1 MCNLFLTL
9 QKFAQFA
16 KFAAF
21 ALRILEICKSQKV
34 LSRRFPKADYSEDS
48 MSLIPEML
56 PAIETELQRQIA
68 RLDEPRTRPFHE
80 MLTYHMGWTGADA
93 GPEAAGK
100 RIRPLMLLLV
110 TAACGASWKL
120 ALPAAAAVELVHNFS
135 LIHDDI
141 QDNSDKRRGRTT
153 VWKKWGLA
161 QGINAGDGLFVLSN
175 LALTDLEA
183 GHPAEIILR
192 AAQILHATCLD
203 LTRGQF
209 LDISYEECAD
219 LSVADYWPM
228 VSGKTAALLSACC
241 QIGALLGGADEAR
254 REAYRA
260 FGHYLGLAFQ
270 AQDDILGIWGD
281 EALTGKSAA
290 SDLVEGKKSL
300 PVLFGL
306 EKKGEFAK
314 RWAQGPIRAEE
325 VRELANLLETE
336 SAQTSAREA
345 ARQMTDLALFNLQVA
360 NPQGEAGES
369 LKMLADKLLQRGA

>member
-1 MCNLFLTL
+1 
-9 QKFAQFA
+9 
-16 KFAAF
+16 
-21 ALRILEICKSQKV
+21 
-34 LSRRFPKADYSEDS
+34 

-56 PAIETELQRQIA
+56 SAIEGELQKQVA
-68 RLDEPRTRPFHE
+68 RLHEPRTRPFHE
-80 MLTYHMGWTGADA
+80 MLTYHMGWTGEGA
-93 GPEAAGK
+93 GPEATGK
-100 RIRPLMLLLV
+100 RIRPTLLLLT
-110 TAACGASWKL
+110 TASCGAGWQP

-135 LIHDDI
+135 LVHDDI
-141 QDNSDKRRGRTT
+141 EDNSDKRRGRTT
-153 VWKKWGLA
+153 VWKKWGMP

-183 GHPAEIILR
+183 GYPAQTVVR
-192 AAQILHATCLD
+192 AAKILHATCLD

-209 LDISYEECAD
+209 LDISYEQRAD
-219 LSVADYWPM
+219 LTVEDYWPM

-241 QIGALLGGADEAR
+241 QLGALLGGADEAKQ
-254 REAYRA
+254 EAYRA

-270 AQDDILGIWGD
+270 VEDDILGIWGD

-306 EKKGEFAK
+306 EEKGEFAK
-314 RWAQGPIRAEE
+314 RWGQGPIRAEE
-325 VRELANLLETE
+325 VRELANVLKAE

-345 ARQMTDLALFNLQVA
+345 ARQMTDLALENLHEA

-369 LKMLADKLLQRGA
+369 LNLLADKLLQRGA